1 MSTIHT
7 DSLFN
12 YR

>member
-7 DSLFN
+7 
-12 YR
+12 